1 VSATAQAQDILGNEA
16 YPAVRSYPAEDTVR
30 TVAAMGSPVE
40 TLLVVK
46 RENAGSSARCRPT
59 PPLAR
64 SATCS
69 SCTPPTEVGGTMD
82 RPGEVPGTSAREAL
96 ERLLLDGPRRYTRLQ
111 VAGMAGMAPER
122 TQRLWRALGFPDAAD
137 DAPVFTDADV
147 EALGVLSTLIDSG
160 FVDPDTEGS
169 IARAMGQ
176 ALSRL
181 ADWQT
186 DMLADALTRR
196 GPDGQRRPVGP
207 DEVVEVAR
215 ALLPKMRDIQ
225 HYVWRRHLAANADRL
240 LAASG
245 PGDRREL
252 GVGFA
257 DLVGYTSRSRGM
269 GGREL
274 GAMIEDFESIAAEVI
289 ARHSG
294 RVVKTVGDG
303 VLFTTASPVDAVEI
317 GLRLPEVWD
326 TEERPPLRVGAA
338 YGTVLTRLGDVYSPV
353 VNLASRLTS
362 IARPSAV
369 LVDQQLAR
377 RLLGVPAY
385 RVRPLRRV
393 SVRGYDHLQPW
404 LVRRRGA
411 TEDDAPGVAAFEGL
425 LDEIADDVLTDDG
438 YEGSPGA
445 GGPFAD

>member
-1 VSATAQAQDILGNEA
+1 
-16 YPAVRSYPAEDTVR
+16 
-30 TVAAMGSPVE
+30 
-40 TLLVVK
+40 
-46 RENAGSSARCRPT
+46 
-59 PPLAR
+59 
-64 SATCS
+64 
-69 SCTPPTEVGGTMD
+69 MD
-82 RPGEVPGTSAREAL
+82 VPGEVPASAAREAL

-111 VAGMAGMAPER
+111 VAELSGMAPQR

-137 DAPVFTDADV
+137 DDPAFTDADV
-147 EALGVLSTLIDSG
+147 QALGVLSTLIDSG
-160 FVDPDTEGS
+160 FVEPGNEAS

-186 DMLADALTRR
+186 DMLADALTRP
-196 GPDGQRRPVGP
+196 GPDGQRRTVGP
-207 DEVVEVAR
+207 DEAVEVAR
-215 ALLPKMRDIQ
+215 ALLPRMRDIQ
-225 HYVWRRHLAANADRL
+225 HYVWRRHLAANVDRL

-289 ARHSG
+289 AQHHG

-303 VLFTTASPVDAVEI
+303 VLFTAATAVDAVEI
-317 GLRLPEVWD
+317 GLELPDAWK

-338 YGTVLTRLGDVYSPV
+338 YGAVLTRLGDVYSPV

-362 IARPSAV
+362 LARPNSL
-369 LVDQQLAR
+369 LVDQELAER
-377 RLLGVPAY
+377 VRDLPRY
-385 RVRPLRRV
+385 RIRPLRRV

-404 LVRRRGA
+404 LVRRRE
-411 TEDDAPGVAAFEGL
+411 TDEGG
-425 LDEIADDVLTDDG
+425 EPHG
-438 YEGSPGA
+438 YEDESFGTESGD
-445 GGPFAD
+445 ADLPDGTLTP